1 MRSGWITGLFL
12 SRNFVKFFRAAIP
25 LKIYRQVSEPVIH
38 KYSEEKMFWNSCKC
52 STFSTVEL
60 FCRSQLA
67 TLWKKRLWH
76 KCFPANFP
84 KFLRLFSLET
94 VHKVCRKGG
103 AEGFLRRLLNIWSIY
118 WWAMKYFRKFLM
130 GHKKFF

>member
-1 MRSGWITGLFL
+1 MHMRSGWITGLFF

-60 FCRSQLA
+60 FYEQLYE
-67 TLWKKRLWH
+67 KRDSGTSAFL
-76 KCFPANFP
+76 

-94 VHKVCRKGG
+94 VHKVCKRVCWRGMGEGGGG
-103 AEGFLRRLLNIWSIY
+103 AQGFLRRLLNNLIIN
-118 WWAMKYFRKFLM
+118 
-130 GHKKFF
+130 